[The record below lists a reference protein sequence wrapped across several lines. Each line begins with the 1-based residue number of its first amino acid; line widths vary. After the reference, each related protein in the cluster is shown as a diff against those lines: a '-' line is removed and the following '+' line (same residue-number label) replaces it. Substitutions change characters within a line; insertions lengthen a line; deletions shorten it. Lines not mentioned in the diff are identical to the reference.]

1 MNEDLDSLA
10 AQGGLGQADS
20 LAEEAPPARVPTA
33 EELGLNVAASLS
45 SKNVT
50 VGDTLDFTV
59 QVSWTAPHVL
69 PLLPQSSVNVRGID
83 QVGLRQVSSREMNE
97 SKVLSKNEFVYTL
110 AVTDTGEL
118 SIPALDF
125 VVPMEG
131 GRSLKVSSEA
141 VSFRAGAEWSPL
153 PLIAGLVCAVAV
165 VLAFVFRRRRQLE
178 RQKRR
183 RELEA
188 AKMAVLDEMLV
199 LKGRVEIAESRD
211 WIRSLEEAVR
221 HFALWK
227 FGEGDLEKLAKA
239 GKLEGWKE
247 TLALFSETRYG
258 GGQKDSIALREV
270 WKGAFLLMDLEEA
283 LKEKE

>member
-1 MNEDLDSLA
+1 MA
-10 AQGGLGQADS
+10 AQGGPEQADS
-20 LAEEAPPARVPTA
+20 SAAEVLPPPMPTP
-33 EELGLNVAASLS
+33 EDLGLNVAASLS
-45 SKNVT
+45 AKAVI

-69 PLLPQSSVNVRGID
+69 PLLPQSSVNVRGLD

-97 SKVLSKNEFVYTL
+97 SRVLSKNEFVYTL

-118 SIPALDF
+118 TVPALDF
-125 VVPMEG
+125 VVPIEG

-141 VSFRAGAEWSPL
+141 VNFRAEAEWSPL
-153 PLIAGLVCAVAV
+153 PLVAGLVCAIAV
-165 VLAFVFRRRRQLE
+165 VLAFVWRRKRVLE
-178 RQKRR
+178 RQKKKRA
-183 RELEA
+183 LEA

-199 LKGRVEIAESRD
+199 LKGRVAIAESRD
-211 WIRSLEEAVR
+211 WIRSLEEAVQ

-239 GKLEGWKE
+239 GKLEGWQE

-270 WKGAFLLMDLEEA
+270 WKGAFALMELEEA

>member
-1 MNEDLDSLA
+1 MA
-10 AQGGLGQADS
+10 AQGGPEQADS
-20 LAEEAPPARVPTA
+20 SVAEVLPPPMPTP
-33 EELGLNVAASLS
+33 EDLGLNVATSLS
-45 SKNVT
+45 AKAVT
-50 VGDTLDFTV
+50 VGDTLDFIV

-69 PLLPQSSVNVRGID
+69 PLLPQSSVNVRGLD

-97 SKVLSKNEFVYTL
+97 SRVLSKNEFVYTL

-125 VVPMEG
+125 VVPIEG
-131 GRSLKVSSEA
+131 GRSMKVSSEA
-141 VSFRAGAEWSPL
+141 VNFRAEAAWSPL
-153 PLIAGLVCAVAV
+153 PLLAGLVCALAI
-165 VLAFVFRRRRQLE
+165 VLAFVWRRKRALE
-178 RQKRR
+178 RQKKERA
-183 RELEA
+183 LEA

-199 LKGRVEIAESRD
+199 LKGRVAIAESRD
-211 WIRSLEEAVR
+211 WIRSLEEAVQ

-227 FGEGDLEKLAKA
+227 FGEGDLEKLSKA
-239 GKLEGWKE
+239 GRLDGWQE

-270 WKGAFLLMDLEEA
+270 WKGAFALMELEEA